1 MCVAKDDEKDE
12 SNDSDLSEADSD
24 NCYAT
29 QEREENN
36 MCDDDEEEEEEEEE
50 EESAEEEEMCGLCN
64 TSPKEALF
72 QCGHGVC
79 MNCAELLK
87 ICYSCRKKVKKV
99 LKL

>member
-36 MCDDDEEEEEEEEE
+36 MCDDDEEEEEEEE
-50 EESAEEEEMCGLCN
+50 MCGLCN